1 MTIQQFFVTR
11 YQNIMGV
18 NFLLE
23 KKLYQR
29 QNIQENMDKTSR
41 PFVFI

>member
-1 MTIQQFFVTR
+1 MTIQQFFVTK

-29 QNIQENMDKTSR
+29 QNIQENMDKNSA